1 MLYNTVCAFN
11 IGFIQNLLV
20 AGLSQ
25 TKELC
30 DSSQK
35 VPSYVEIIASTGV
48 AMPKPPKLIEGE
60 L

>member
-1 MLYNTVCAFN
+1 MFFLH
-11 IGFIQNLLV
+11 QSLLV

-35 VPSYVEIIASTGV
+35 VAPNVQLIAATGV
-48 AMPKPPKLIEGE
+48 PMPIAPKLIEGF
-60 L
+60 